1 MYQPILPDLVASD
14 LFLHLQGLTNS
25 PYIHVFF
32 WLMWIDIITGY
43 TKAVKTKTFDS
54 KTGTL
59 GMLRHI
65 LVFAT
70 IVIVATYSRAL
81 GVRPFGVAW
90 VMFFIFNYLGSIIE
104 NWEVIGIGF
113 PEFLKPYINQKK
125 KKANQLAQ
133 SLVQVD
139 LAIKE
144 EGEKDNGNSKD
155 SIG

>member
-14 LFLHLQGLTNS
+14 LFLHLRGLVNS
-25 PYIHVFF
+25 PYIHAFF
-32 WLMWIDIITGY
+32 WLMWVDIITGY
-43 TKAVKTKTFDS
+43 VKVMKTKTFDS

-70 IVIVATYSRAL
+70 ITIVATYSRAL
-81 GVRPFGVAW
+81 GVRPFGIAW
-90 VMFFIFNYLGSIIE
+90 VMFFNFNYLGSIVE
-104 NWEVIGIGF
+104 NWEVIGLGF

-133 SLVQVD
+133 SLVEANLTIAD
-139 LAIKE
+139 K
-144 EGEKDNGNSKD
+144 GENIDGNST
-155 SIG
+155 GRG